1 MSFSRQ
7 LLRRIPRK
15 HWSFGSLTEIYR
27 PRSSV
32 PSPWL
37 PTVVCMDLTR
47 HASGQLPTRPRQ
59 GRRARAVLIAGT
71 ARRSFGWVPRAFWRQ
86 VFGCFPQKHWG
97 KCASF
102 VTSAQDLLKTN
113 MCSHT
118 VRVMASYPSP
128 ISRSGRRF
136 GVRRGSRSGVVRD
149 VVRRLIARA
158 MALGRRAPG
167 GLIHAVAEGGLRRRA
182 NLPSHA
188 RSTLAGVHRTPHL
201 TGLPT
206 PTTGAS
212 RAGYVRRLR
221 ARLAGSS
228 RARLTTSLSLRDG
241 VVRRPALRSRIPSLT
256 LSSAIDMNRPRD
268 RGRLAGSPRAR
279 VARAR
284 HTVDL
289 MDLATA
295 VTCRMTPTPTNHDQT
310 SRAHDPL
317 RRPCR
322 HQHPRRGTPRQAP
335 RDRAH
340 HLHERGAH
348 PDRRARH
355 DHEEFTAFMAEYRP
369 LRPTRRSGL
378 TMSSATSDT

>member
-15 HWSFGSLTEIYR
+15 HWGFGSLTEICR

-47 HASGQLPTRPRQ
+47 HTCGHPRTLPP
-59 GRRARAVLIAGT
+59 GARGARDYLIAGT
-71 ARRSFGWVPRAFWRQ
+71 ARRSSGWEPRAFWRQ
-86 VFGCFPQKHWG
+86 VFCGFPRKHWG

-102 VTSAQDLLKTN
+102 VTSALDLLKTN

-136 GVRRGSRSGVVRD
+136 GVRRGSRSGVVRAL
-149 VVRRLIARA
+149 VRRLIPRA
-158 MALGRRAPG
+158 VALGRPG
-167 GLIHAVAEGGLRRRA
+167 LGSRTHELAGDVPR
-182 NLPSHA
+182 A
-188 RSTLAGVHRTPHL
+188 RSSVPSKARPTLVGMDRTPHL
-201 TGLPT
+201 ERLAAPASGGSDTGF
-206 PTTGAS
+206 G
-212 RAGYVRRLR
+212 RRLR

-228 RARLTTSLSLRDG
+228 RARLTRSLSLRDG
-241 VVRRPALRSRIPSLT
+241 VVRRPALGSRIPSLA
-256 LSSAIDMNRPRD
+256 LNSVVDINRSRD

-289 MDLATA
+289 VDLADT
-295 VTCRMTPTPTNHDQT
+295 VTSRMTPTPTNHDQT

-317 RRPCR
+317 WRPCR
-322 HQHPRRGTPRQAP
+322 HLRHRRGTPRQAP
-335 RDRAH
+335 GDRAC
-340 HLHERGAH
+340 HLHERTTH

-369 LRPTRRSGL
+369 LPSTRRSGL